1 MWRINMR
8 RNVPVVKILAGGVV
22 LSILKLFHNINK
34 YCPCM
39 EAIILLKT
47 HDTDTISYVNAS

>member
-1 MWRINMR
+1 MR

-22 LSILKLFHNINK
+22 LSNLKLFHNINK

-47 HDTDTISYVNAS
+47 HDTDIISYVNAS